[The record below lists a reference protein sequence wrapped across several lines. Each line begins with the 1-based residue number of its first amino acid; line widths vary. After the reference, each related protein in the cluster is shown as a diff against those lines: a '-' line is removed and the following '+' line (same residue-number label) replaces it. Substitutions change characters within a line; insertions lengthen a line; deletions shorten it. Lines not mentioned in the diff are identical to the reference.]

1 MVAHELGLVAPMPGY
16 PMSGL
21 CSVCGVAPA
30 VAGGLCRRDYDAQP
44 ARRAARAEHDAARKL
59 WRRWGLDRDPL
70 EGWSGAHG
78 VAVRW
83 SPNGACQYRR
93 RSRNVPGWW
102 EVRRPGHPL
111 AGRTGWVS
119 EPRMWLYDQWTATGR
134 PPLRCHWCQTRL
146 GFTSRS
152 TGATRNWKIAHPA
165 QASPGWWTPETTVA
179 ACWVCVSTQRY
190 GLERTA
196 ARLEGNRRP

>member
-1 MVAHELGLVAPMPGY
+1 MAKA
-16 PMSGL
+16 L
-21 CSVCGVAPA
+21 CSECGVAPVIA
-30 VAGGLCRRDYDAQP
+30 RSLCRRCFDAQP
-44 ARRAARAEHDAARKL
+44 ARKEARRKRDAERVL
-59 WRRWGLDRDPL
+59 WRRFGLTTDPL
-70 EGWSGAHG
+70 EGWTGAHG

-83 SPNGACQYRR
+83 SPTGSCQYRR

-165 QASPGWWTPETTVA
+165 QTAPGWWTPETTAA
-179 ACWVCVSTQRY
+179 ACWQCTGIQRY
-190 GLERTA
+190 GVERVA